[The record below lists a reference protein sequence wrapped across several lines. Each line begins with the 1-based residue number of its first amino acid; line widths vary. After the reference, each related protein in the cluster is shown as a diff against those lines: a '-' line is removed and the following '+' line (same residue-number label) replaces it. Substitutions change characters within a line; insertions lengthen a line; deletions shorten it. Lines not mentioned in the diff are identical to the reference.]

1 MNCREC
7 AEFLVDY
14 CSGELAPEVR
24 ATFERHLTLCPN
36 CVIYVEQYR
45 ATIEAGKVAFENDA
59 TEDFPEELVRAILA
73 ARRHE
78 SRD

>member
-14 CSGELAPEVR
+14 CSSELAPEVR

-36 CVIYVEQYR
+36 CLTYVEQYR
-45 ATIEAGKVAFENDA
+45 ATIEAGKAAFDDDA
-59 TEDFPEELVRAILA
+59 IEDFPEELVRAILA